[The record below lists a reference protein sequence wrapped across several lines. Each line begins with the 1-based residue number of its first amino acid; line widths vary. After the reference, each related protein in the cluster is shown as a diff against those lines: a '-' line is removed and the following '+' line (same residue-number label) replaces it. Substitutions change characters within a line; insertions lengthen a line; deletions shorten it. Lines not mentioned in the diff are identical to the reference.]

1 MQSRTVLNLRWTLTP
16 LDELQS
22 SQTCVTVLADD
33 DVVVDGSAER
43 GGNSTIAF
51 VIWISARGAVGSREG
66 VFVQQATMP
75 TSRLIWLLLVA

>member
-33 DVVVDGSAER
+33 DVVVDGNAER
-43 GGNSTIAF
+43 RGNSTIAF
-51 VIWISARGAVGSREG
+51 VWISTRGAVGSREG
-66 VFVQQATMP
+66 
-75 TSRLIWLLLVA
+75 RLCSKRLCQLAG

>member
-33 DVVVDGSAER
+33 DVVVDGNAER

-51 VIWISARGAVGSREG
+51 VIWISACGAVGSPEG
-66 VFVQQATMP
+66 
-75 TSRLIWLLLVA
+75 RLCSERLCQLAG